1 MRHAPLK
8 IFLFILF
15 ALTPLSQSFADTAH
29 SGPGV
34 TPDQALQKLME
45 GNQRYVEGKM
55 THPQQGAERRKEV
68 AQGQKPFAVIL
79 GCADSR
85 TPPEVIFDQGLG
97 DLFVVRAAGNVVDTM
112 GLGSIE
118 YATQVLGAPLI
129 VVMGHSK
136 CGAVDAALQKKPLP
150 GHIQNLAEKIQ
161 GDLQGSSCKADA
173 NLLNCSIAANAQF
186 ISNELKNS
194 EPVIAPLVK
203 SGKVKVMS
211 AVYDLETGKVEMMK

>member
-1 MRHAPLK
+1 MRLTA
-8 IFLFILF
+8 ISFALFIF
-15 ALTPLSQSFADTAH
+15 VALISPTTFADAAH
-29 SGPGV
+29 AGPGL

-45 GNQRYVEGKM
+45 GNQRYVDGKM
-55 THPQQGAERRKEV
+55 THPQQSAERRKEV
-68 AQGQKPFAVIL
+68 AQGQTPFAVIL

-97 DLFVVRAAGNVVDTM
+97 DLFVVRAAGNVLDTM
-112 GLGSIE
+112 NLASIE

-136 CGAVDAALQKKPLP
+136 CGAVEAALQKKPLP

-161 GDLQGSSCKADA
+161 GNLKGSSCKSDA
-173 NLLNCSIAANAQF
+173 KLFACSVTANAQF
-186 ISNELKNS
+186 IKNELESS

-203 SGKVKVMS
+203 AGKVKVMS
-211 AVYDLETGKVEMMK
+211 AVYDLESGKVELMK